1 MLLHLGADVSVP
13 LDKLLFVVNER
24 GMTPTTRA
32 YIERAKKARHYEACA
47 GKPKSY
53 AVSVEHGREV
63 VHASNIA
70 SATLEKRWRESIG
83 GADLSEAALLIT
95 QEIERK

>member
-1 MLLHLGADVSVP
+1 MLLHLGGDVSVP
-13 LDKLLFVVNER
+13 LDKLLFIVNER

-32 YIERAKKARHYEACA
+32 YIERAKKGRRYESCA

-53 AVSVEHGREV
+53 AVSVLHGRET

-70 SATLEKRWRESIG
+70 SATLEKRWRQSISG
-83 GADLSEAALLIT
+83 GDLSEATLLIT
-95 QEIERK
+95 EDIERK